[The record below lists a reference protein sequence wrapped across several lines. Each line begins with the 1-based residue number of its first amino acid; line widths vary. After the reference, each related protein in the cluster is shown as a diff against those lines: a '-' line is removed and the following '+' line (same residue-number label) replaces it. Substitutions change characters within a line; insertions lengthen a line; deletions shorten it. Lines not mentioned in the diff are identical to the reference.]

1 MSSALVEQEDEVV
14 EQDIKVGSR
23 QVIEVGQQERQLL
36 IKPQQLTR

>member
-23 QVIEVGQQERQLL
+23 QVIEVAQQERQLL